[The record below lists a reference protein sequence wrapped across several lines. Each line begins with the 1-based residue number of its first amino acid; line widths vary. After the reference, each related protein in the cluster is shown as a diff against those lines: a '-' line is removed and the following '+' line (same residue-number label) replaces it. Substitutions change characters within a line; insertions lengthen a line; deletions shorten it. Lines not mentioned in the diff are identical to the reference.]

1 MTSSAPTSLAEDL
14 PDPSA
19 PRRGPR
25 WGLWAGVGV
34 AAVGVVYLGLVA
46 GTGDGLP
53 RGTTVAGV
61 EVGGMSETEAVAT
74 LNKSLAK
81 QAAAPIPA
89 TVNGDAVSI
98 SPDAAGL
105 SFDAQATVAGLS
117 GRIWNPVTLLAQFTG
132 GPVLDPV
139 VKVDQARLDETIKG
153 IAADADAPAQEPVV
167 LVKGTT
173 VTVTPGAKGTVVDQA
188 AAATALTDA
197 YLHSSEPV
205 TIPVVEADPTVSD
218 DAANQAADTATT
230 AISAPVTVT
239 ASGISATIPPAAIAS
254 ALSFTAKDGALAPA
268 LDGAVLRASIAKTLA
283 PVETPG
289 RDASFNVS
297 SGKPVVVP
305 SKVGRGVN
313 PELLAASVLG
323 VLGKSG
329 AERTVVAQIGAIPPK
344 LSTEQAKAL
353 GVTEKMSSF
362 TQHFPYAA
370 YRVQNIGQAAKRINN
385 TLLLPGQTF
394 SLNDTLKERTVAN
407 GYTKGFVVGP
417 GGVFKED
424 LGGGVS
430 TSATATWTAAFYA
443 GLQRIHTQAHSIWI
457 PRYRAGLEATV
468 AWGQFDMSFKNDT
481 PHAVLITTIM
491 KNTSITVQIW
501 GTKVYDEIKAVSG
514 PRYSQTATPATQYDA
529 TPSCHAQSG
538 QPGFSIDV
546 YRVFIK
552 DGKEVKREK
561 ITTRYRPS
569 PTVKCG
575 VDPAKASPS
584 PSVSPSGSTTGTPS
598 VSPKP
603 TATPKPTKT

>member
-14 PDPSA
+14 PDPSG
-19 PRRGPR
+19 RRSGPR
-25 WGLWAGVGV
+25 WGLWAGVGA
-34 AAVGVVYLGLVA
+34 AAVAVVYLGLVA

-74 LNKSLAK
+74 LTKALGAQAK
-81 QAAAPIPA
+81 APIPA

-98 SPDAAGL
+98 APESAGL
-105 SFDAQATVAGLS
+105 SFDAEATVAGLS
-117 GRIWNPVTLLAQFTG
+117 GRIWNPVTLLSQFTG

-139 VKVDQARLDETIKG
+139 VDVDQARLDETVKG
-153 IAADADAPAQEPVV
+153 IAADADAPAQEPTVV
-167 LVKGTT
+167 VKGTS
-173 VTVTPGAKGTVVDQA
+173 VTVTPGAKGTVVDQDA
-188 AAATALTDA
+188 AKQAVTAA
-197 YLHSSEPV
+197 YLRSTDPV

-218 DAANQAADTATT
+218 DAAKQAADKATA
-230 AISAPVTVT
+230 AVSAPVVVT
-239 ASGISATIPPAAIAS
+239 ASGISATIPPASIAK
-254 ALSFTAKDGALAPA
+254 ALSFTAKDGALVPA
-268 LDGAVLRASIAKTLA
+268 LDGDILRAAIATRLA
-283 PVETPG
+283 SVETPG
-289 RDASFNVS
+289 RDATWNVS

-313 PELLAASVLG
+313 PELLAAGVLG
-323 VLGKSG
+323 VLDKSG

-353 GVTEKMSSF
+353 GVTEQMSSF

-370 YRVQNIGQAAKRINN
+370 YRVQNIGQAAKRINR

-481 PHAVLITTIM
+481 PHAVFITTIM

-501 GTKVYDEIKAVSG
+501 GTKVYDDIKAVSG
-514 PRYSQTATPATQYDA
+514 PRYGQTAVPATQYDSTA
-529 TPSCHAQSG
+529 TCHAQSG
-538 QPGFSIDV
+538 QAGFSIDV

-552 DGKEVKREK
+552 DGAEVKREK

-584 PSVSPSGSTTGTPS
+584 PSVSPSTSGTGKPS
-598 VSPKP
+598 
-603 TATPKPTKT
+603 ATPTKSPTKSP

>member
-14 PDPSA
+14 PDPSG
-19 PRRGPR
+19 RRSGPR
-25 WGLWAGVGV
+25 WGLWAGVGA
-34 AAVGVVYLGLVA
+34 AAVAVVYLGLVA

-74 LNKSLAK
+74 LTKALGAQAK
-81 QAAAPIPA
+81 APIPA

-98 SPDAAGL
+98 APESAGL
-105 SFDAQATVAGLS
+105 SFDAEATVAGLS
-117 GRIWNPVTLLAQFTG
+117 GRIWNPVTLLSQFTG

-139 VKVDQARLDETIKG
+139 VDVDQARLDETVKG
-153 IAADADAPAQEPVV
+153 IAADADAPAQEPTVV
-167 LVKGTT
+167 VKGTS
-173 VTVTPGAKGTVVDQA
+173 VTVTPGAKGTVVDQDA
-188 AAATALTDA
+188 AKQAVTAA
-197 YLHSSEPV
+197 YLRSTDPV

-218 DAANQAADTATT
+218 DAAKQAADTAT
-230 AISAPVTVT
+230 AAVSAPVVVT
-239 ASGISATIPPAAIAS
+239 ASGISATIPPASIAK
-254 ALSFTAKDGALAPA
+254 ALSFTAKDGALVPA
-268 LDGAVLRASIAKTLA
+268 LDGDILRAAIATRLA
-283 PVETPG
+283 SVETPG
-289 RDASFNVS
+289 RDATWNVS

-313 PELLAASVLG
+313 PELLAAGVLG
-323 VLGKSG
+323 VLDKSG
-329 AERTVVAQIGAIPPK
+329 TERTVVAQIGAIPPK

-353 GVTEKMSSF
+353 GVTEQMSSF
-362 TQHFPYAA
+362 TQNFPYAA
-370 YRVQNIGQAAKRINN
+370 YRVQNIGQAAKRINR

-481 PHAVLITTIM
+481 PHAVFITTIM

-501 GTKVYDEIKAVSG
+501 GTKVYDDIKAVSG
-514 PRYSQTATPATQYDA
+514 PRYGQTAVPATQYDSTA
-529 TPSCHAQSG
+529 TCHAQSG
-538 QPGFSIDV
+538 QAGFSIDV

-552 DGKEVKREK
+552 DGAEVKREK

-584 PSVSPSGSTTGTPS
+584 PSVSPSTSGTGKPS
-598 VSPKP
+598 
-603 TATPKPTKT
+603 ATPTKSPTKSP

>member
-14 PDPSA
+14 PDPSG
-19 PRRGPR
+19 RRSGPR
-25 WGLWAGVGV
+25 WGLVAGVGA
-34 AAVGVVYLGLVA
+34 AAVAVVYLGLVA

-53 RGTTVAGV
+53 RGTTVVGV

-74 LNKSLAK
+74 LSTALAA
-81 QAAAPIPA
+81 QAKAPVPA
-89 TVNGDAVSI
+89 TVGQEPVSI
-98 SPDAAGL
+98 APEAAGL
-105 SFDAQATVAGLS
+105 SFDAEATVAGLS
-117 GRIWNPVTLLAQFTG
+117 GRIWNPLTLISQFTG

-139 VKVDQARLDETIKG
+139 VDVDQARLDETIKG
-153 IAADADAPAQEPVV
+153 IAADSDSPAQEPTVV
-167 LVKGTT
+167 VKGTS
-173 VTVTPGAKGTVVDQA
+173 VTVTPGAQGTVVDQDA
-188 AAATALTDA
+188 AKAAVTAA
-197 YLHSSEPV
+197 YLRSTDPV
-205 TIPVVEADPTVSD
+205 VIPVVQDEPTVSD
-218 DAANQAADTATT
+218 DAAQQAADTAK
-230 AISAPVTVT
+230 AAVSAPVVVT
-239 ASGISATIPPAAIAS
+239 ASGIRATIPPAAIAK
-254 ALSFTAKDGALAPA
+254 ALTFSAKDGALVPA
-268 LDGAVLRASIAKTLA
+268 LDGTVLRASIAAALA

-289 RDASFNVS
+289 RDATWNVA
-297 SGKPVVVP
+297 SGKPVVVA

-323 VLGKSG
+323 VLDKSG

-344 LSTEQAKAL
+344 LSTEQAAAL
-353 GVTEKMSSF
+353 GVTEKMASF
-362 TQHFPYAA
+362 TQNFPYAA
-370 YRVQNIGQAAKRINN
+370 YRVQNIGQAAKRINR

-443 GLQRIHTQAHSIWI
+443 GLQRVHTQAHSIWI

-481 PHAVLITTIM
+481 PHAVFITTIM

-501 GTKVYDEIKAVSG
+501 GTKVYDEIRAVSG
-514 PRYSQTATPATQYDA
+514 PRYSQTAVPATQYDS
-529 TPSCHAQSG
+529 TPTCHAQSG
-538 QPGFSIDV
+538 QAGFSIDV
-546 YRVFIK
+546 FRVFIK
-552 DGKEVKREK
+552 DGAEVKREK

-575 VDPAKASPS
+575 VDPTKVTPS
-584 PSVSPSGSTTGTPS
+584 PSVSPTTTGKPS
-598 VSPKP
+598 
-603 TATPKPTKT
+603 ATPTKSPTKSP

>member
-1 MTSSAPTSLAEDL
+1 MTSSTTTNLAEDV
-14 PDPSA
+14 PDPSG
-19 PRRGPR
+19 RRTGPR
-25 WGLWAGVGV
+25 WGLWAGVG
-34 AAVGVVYLGLVA
+34 AAALGVVYLGLVA

-61 EVGGMSETEAVAT
+61 EVGGMSEAQAVAT
-74 LNKSLAK
+74 LQKALAAK
-81 QAAAPIPA
+81 AAAPIPA
-89 TVNGDAVSI
+89 TVDGDPLSI
-98 SPDAAGL
+98 APETAGL
-105 SFDAQATVAGLS
+105 SFDAEATVAGLS
-117 GRIWNPVTLLAQFTG
+117 GRIWNPVTLVAQFTG

-139 VKVDQARLDETIKG
+139 VDVDQAKLDETMKG
-153 IAADADAPAQEPVV
+153 IAGDADAPAQEPAVV
-167 LVKGTT
+167 IKGTS
-173 VTVTPGAKGTVVDQA
+173 VTVTPGAQGTVVDQPA
-188 AAATALTDA
+188 AASAVADA
-197 YLHSSEPV
+197 YLRTTDPV
-205 TIPVVEADPTVSD
+205 AIPVVEADPTVSD
-218 DAANQAADTATT
+218 DAAQQAAQSAKT

-239 ASGISATIPPAAIAS
+239 ASGISATIPPAAIAA
-254 ALSFTAKDGALAPA
+254 ALSYSAKDGALTPA
-268 LDGAVLRASIAKTLA
+268 LDGAVLRASIARALA
-283 PVETPG
+283 RVETPG
-289 RDASFNVS
+289 RDATWNVS

-313 PELLAASVLG
+313 PDLLAQDVLA
-323 VLGKSG
+323 VLDRSG
-329 AERTVVAQIGAIPPK
+329 ADRAVVAQIGAIPPK
-344 LSTEQAKAL
+344 LSTEQATAL
-353 GVTEKMSSF
+353 GVTEQMSTF

-370 YRVQNIGQAAKRINN
+370 YRVQNIGQAAKRINR
-385 TLLLPGQTF
+385 TLLLPGQVF

-443 GLQRIHTQAHSIWI
+443 GLQRVHTQAHSIWI

-481 PHAVLITTIM
+481 PHGVFITTIM
-491 KNTSITVQIW
+491 TNTSITVQIW
-501 GTKVYDEIKAVSG
+501 GTKVYDDIRAVSG
-514 PRYSQTATPATQYDA
+514 PRYGQTATPATQYDA
-529 TPSCHAQSG
+529 TPTCHAQSG

-561 ITTRYRPS
+561 ITTKYRPS

-584 PSVSPSGSTTGTPS
+584 PSASGTASPTGTPS
-598 VSPKP
+598 KTPSTSPSKSP
-603 TATPKPTKT
+603 

>member
-1 MTSSAPTSLAEDL
+1 MTSSAATSLAEDL
-14 PDPSA
+14 PDPSG
-19 PRRGPR
+19 RRTGPR
-25 WGLWAGVGV
+25 WGLWAGVGF

-74 LNKSLAK
+74 LQKSLAA
-81 QAAAPIPA
+81 QATAPIPA
-89 TVNGDAVSI
+89 TVGGQPVSV

-105 SFDAQATVAGLS
+105 SFDAAATVAGIS
-117 GRIWNPVTLLAQFTG
+117 GRIWNPLTLVSQFTG

-139 VKVDQARLDETIKG
+139 VDVDQARLTETVKG
-153 IAADADAPAQEPVV
+153 IAADSDSPATEPTVV
-167 LVKGTT
+167 VKGTT
-173 VTVTPGAKGTVVDQA
+173 VVVTPGAKGAVVDQEA
-188 AAATALTDA
+188 AASAITAA
-197 YLHSSEPV
+197 YLRPGEQV
-205 TIPVVEADPTVSD
+205 VIPVVEAQPTVPD
-218 DAANQAADTATT
+218 DAAQQAADAAKA

-239 ASGISATIPPAAIAS
+239 AQNLTATIPPAAIAK
-254 ALSFTAKDGALAPA
+254 ALTFTAKDGALVPS
-268 LDGAVLRASIAKTLA
+268 LDGAILRASIASVLA
-283 PVETPG
+283 PIETPG
-289 RDASFNVS
+289 RDATWNVS

-305 SKVGRGVN
+305 AKVGRGVN
-313 PELLAASVLG
+313 PELLAAGVLG
-323 VLGKSG
+323 VLDKSG

-344 LSTEQAKAL
+344 LSTEQATAL

-370 YRVQNIGQAAKRINN
+370 YRVQNIGQAAKRING

-407 GYTKGFVVGP
+407 GYTKGFVIGP
-417 GGVFKED
+417 GGIFKED

-443 GLQRIHTQAHSIWI
+443 GLQRVHTQAHSIWI

-468 AWGQFDMSFKNDT
+468 AWGQFDMSFRNDT
-481 PHAVLITTIM
+481 PHAVYITTIM

-501 GTKVYDEIKAVSG
+501 GTKVYDDIKAESG
-514 PRYSQTATPATQYDA
+514 PRYNQTAVPATQYDSSA
-529 TPSCHAQSG
+529 TCHAQGG
-538 QPGFSIDV
+538 QAGFSIDV

-569 PTVKCG
+569 PSVKCG

-584 PSVSPSGSTTGTPS
+584 PSVSPSTSTTGKPS
-598 VSPKP
+598 PAATKP
-603 TATPKPTKT
+603 TPAPTTT

>member
-1 MTSSAPTSLAEDL
+1 VTSSAPTSLAEDL
-14 PDPSA
+14 PDPSG
-19 PRRGPR
+19 RRSGPR
-25 WGLWAGVGV
+25 WGLWAGVGA
-34 AAVGVVYLGLVA
+34 AAVAVVYLGLVA

-53 RGTTVAGV
+53 RGTTAAGV

-74 LNKSLAK
+74 LTQALGAQAK
-81 QAAAPIPA
+81 APIPA
-89 TVNGDAVSI
+89 TVNGDPVSI
-98 SPDAAGL
+98 APDSAGL
-105 SFDAQATVAGLS
+105 SFDAEATVAGLS
-117 GRIWNPVTLLAQFTG
+117 GRIWNPLTLLSQFTG

-139 VKVDQARLDETIKG
+139 VDVDQARLDETVKG
-153 IAADADAPAQEPVV
+153 IAADADAPAQEPAVV
-167 LVKGTT
+167 VKGVS
-173 VTVTPGAKGTVVDQA
+173 VTVTPGAKGTVVDQDA
-188 AAATALTDA
+188 AKAAVTAA
-197 YLHSSEPV
+197 YLRTKDPV

-218 DAANQAADTATT
+218 DAAQQAADKAK
-230 AISAPVTVT
+230 AAVSAPVVVT
-239 ASGISATIPPAAIAS
+239 ASGIQATIPPAAIAK

-268 LDGAVLRASIAKTLA
+268 LDGTVLRAAIAARLA
-283 PVETPG
+283 SVETPG
-289 RDASFNVS
+289 RDATWNVA

-313 PELLAASVLG
+313 PELLATGVLG
-323 VLGKSG
+323 VLDKSG

-353 GVTEKMSSF
+353 GVTEQMSTF

-370 YRVQNIGQAAKRINN
+370 YRVQNIGQAAKRINR

-443 GLQRIHTQAHSIWI
+443 GLQRVHTQAHSIWI

-501 GTKVYDEIKAVSG
+501 GTKVYDDIKAVSG
-514 PRYSQTATPATQYDA
+514 PRYGTTATPATQYDSTA
-529 TPSCHAQSG
+529 TCHAQSG

-546 YRVFIK
+546 FRVFIK
-552 DGKEVKREK
+552 DGAEVKREK

-575 VDPAKASPS
+575 VDPAKVSPS
-584 PSVSPSGSTTGTPS
+584 PSVSPTPS
-598 VSPKP
+598 GTGKP
-603 TATPKPTKT
+603 SASPTKSPTKPA